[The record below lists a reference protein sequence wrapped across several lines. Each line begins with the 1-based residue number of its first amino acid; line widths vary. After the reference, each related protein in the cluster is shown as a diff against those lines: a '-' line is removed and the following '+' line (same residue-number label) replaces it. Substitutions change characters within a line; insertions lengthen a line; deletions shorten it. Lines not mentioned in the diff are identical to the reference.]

1 MDLASQAFTK
11 AFTSGQKYHN
21 IHIVPMAISH
31 LAHLNKLRGRLAEA
45 AQTYREALR
54 VSLDITGRPS
64 PYVSMA
70 YAGLG
75 EMSYEWNQLDGAR
88 EAFERSLSMGRA
100 WNNWE
105 SLIPACIGLARTR
118 LAQEDG
124 PGALA
129 VLDEIDAIWQSM
141 YHAGPLQILQ
151 SWRVLL
157 SGEAARIA
165 DTIAALENSDEGL
178 AHAHLFY
185 SRELLQM
192 LKARLLIAQ
201 GQFEPACALLEEIAE
216 TTQAG
221 GRTGLLIQALAVQAG
236 VLHRLGRAT
245 EARST
250 LEQALTLAE
259 PGGYV
264 RVFVDEGL
272 PLAKLLF
279 GIADG
284 IAVGDAGAEGTPS
297 GALPG
302 LKGYAARLLDA
313 FPRRISSGETDQPA
327 KTAVLTPAQPDQA
340 GLIEPLSQREL
351 EVLRLLAE
359 GLSNNQIAVRLVIT
373 PGTVKVHTNNIYAK
387 LDVNSRTAAVAKARG
402 LGIL

>member
-1 MDLASQAFTK
+1 
-11 AFTSGQKYHN
+11 
-21 IHIVPMAISH
+21 
-31 LAHLNKLRGRLAEA
+31 
-45 AQTYREALR
+45 
-54 VSLDITGRPS
+54 
-64 PYVSMA
+64 
-70 YAGLG
+70 
-75 EMSYEWNQLDGAR
+75 
-88 EAFERSLSMGRA
+88 
-100 WNNWE
+100 
-105 SLIPACIGLARTR
+105 
-118 LAQEDG
+118 
-124 PGALA
+124 
-129 VLDEIDAIWQSM
+129 VLDEVDAIWQNM

-151 SWRVLL
+151 CWRVLL
-157 SGEAARIA
+157 SGEAARIT
-165 DTIAALENSDEGL
+165 DMIAALENSDEWL

-185 SRELLQM
+185 SPELLQM

-236 VLHRLGRAT
+236 VLHRLGRAA

-250 LEQALTLAE
+250 LERALTLAE

-284 IAVGDAGAEGTPS
+284 IAGAEGTPS

-327 KTAVLTPAQPDQA
+327 KSAVPTPAHPAQPDPA
-340 GLIEPLSQREL
+340 GLIEPELQSVKNMLVESEHQPAKNTLVDAQALTEPLSQREL

-359 GLSNNQIAVRLVIT
+359 GLSNNQIAMRLVIT
-373 PGTVKVHTNNIYAK
+373 PGTVKVHTNKIYAK

-402 LGIL
+402 LGIV